1 MERSLLQGM
10 PDTLQSAQGQ
20 GQGQGHRQ
28 QQQQQQQQHGG
39 GLHLQG
45 FIARSMSAPHMH
57 PQAAAGASMAAPLPP
72 TASGS
77 PAPIPCTAATLPP
90 AVPLLSA
97 QSQAHFMHGGGL
109 GSAHGMLQQQ
119 QQQQQH
125 QQQRMDQQMG
135 PRLDRAHQGGL
146 MHSSMP
152 FPGMFGAPQGTQ
164 GIALGSSAAFRCVSC
179 FHQGRLLQH
188 LSVCMLCE

>member
-10 PDTLQSAQGQ
+10 PGTLQSAQGQ
-20 GQGQGHRQ
+20 GQ
-28 QQQQQQQQHGG
+28 QQQHSG

-45 FIARSMSAPHMH
+45 FIGRSMSAPHMH
-57 PQAAAGASMAAPLPP
+57 PQAAAGATLAASLPP

-90 AVPLLSA
+90 AVPMLSA

-109 GSAHGMLQQQ
+109 GNAHGMLQQQ
-119 QQQQQH
+119 QQQQQR
-125 QQQRMDQQMG
+125 RMDQQMG
-135 PRLDRAHQGGL
+135 PRMDRGHQGGL

-152 FPGMFGAPQGTQ
+152 FPGMFGASQGKPL
-164 GIALGSSAAFRCVSC
+164 AP
-179 FHQGRLLQH
+179 
-188 LSVCMLCE
+188 

>member
-1 MERSLLQGM
+1 MERSLLPGM
-10 PDTLQSAQGQ
+10 PGSLQPAEGQ
-20 GQGQGHRQ
+20 GQGQGHPHR
-28 QQQQQQQQHGG
+28 QQQQQQHGG

-57 PQAAAGASMAAPLPP
+57 PQAAAGASLAAPLPP

-90 AVPLLSA
+90 AVPMLSA

-109 GSAHGMLQQQ
+109 GSAHDMLQQQ
-119 QQQQQH
+119 QQQQQ
-125 QQQRMDQQMG
+125 RVDQQMG
-135 PRLDRAHQGGL
+135 PRVDRGHQGGL

-152 FPGMFGAPQGTQ
+152 FPGMFGAPQGEPL
-164 GIALGSSAAFRCVSC
+164 APK
-179 FHQGRLLQH
+179 LLSH
-188 LSVCMLCE
+188 V